1 MRRRGARSLKTAPS
15 DTSPSTPKNLSKTGT
30 AGIACTRGNRNPP
43 SPQAAAKIFRTM
55 QELYK
60 EILLD
65 HSQHPR
71 NQGELENADIE
82 GHLLNPLC
90 GDEVTVYAV
99 FDGGDVADVKFVGR
113 GCSISQ
119 ASASMM
125 TERLLGKSRKEVEVE
140 IKAFKDM
147 MTGDREFPN
156 EDELSA
162 LKGVIQYPSRIRCAT
177 LAWNALQQGL
187 KSRD

>member
-1 MRRRGARSLKTAPS
+1 
-15 DTSPSTPKNLSKTGT
+15 
-30 AGIACTRGNRNPP
+30 
-43 SPQAAAKIFRTM
+43 M

-65 HSQHPR
+65 HSQNPR
-71 NQGELENADIE
+71 NRGVLEKADLE
-82 GHLLNPLC
+82 EHLLNPLC

-99 FDGGDVADVKFVGR
+99 FDGGKVVNVKFEGR

-125 TERLLGKSRKEVEVE
+125 TERLIGKSREAVESEIEGFKE
-140 IKAFKDM
+140 M
-147 MTGDREFPN
+147 MTGDQEFP
-156 EDELSA
+156 EHDELSA

-177 LAWNALQQGL
+177 LAWTAFQQGL
-187 KSRD
+187 DES